1 MEDALFS
8 VIYNMRSA
16 NISRKTKETD
26 IRMELSLDGGEC
38 EINTG
43 IGFFDHMLTAFAVHG
58 GFGLK
63 ADVKGDL
70 NVDCHHTIEDTG
82 IVLGK
87 AFAQALGDKS
97 GIERYGSFTVPMD
110 ESLAFVSLDV
120 SGRPFLVFNAEFPE
134 ERVGEFDS
142 CMCEEFM
149 RAFAYNAGIT
159 LHVNMI
165 YGGNTHHQ
173 IEAIFKALAH
183 ALAVAVRET
192 GKGVLST
199 KGSL

>member
-1 MEDALFS
+1 M
-8 VIYNMRSA
+8 IYNMRSA
-16 NISRKTKETD
+16 DLSRKTKETD
-26 IRMELSLDGGEC
+26 INISLSLDGGEC
-38 EINTG
+38 VVKTG

-63 ADVKGDL
+63 ANVKGDL
-70 NVDCHHTIEDTG
+70 EVDCHHTIEDTG

-87 AFAQALGDKS
+87 AFAEALGDKS

-110 ESLAFVSLDV
+110 ESLAFVSLDI
-120 SGRPFLVFNAEFPE
+120 SGRPYLVFNAEFPE
-134 ERVGEFDS
+134 EKVGEFDS

-183 ALAVAVRET
+183 ALAIAVKEN
-192 GKGVLST
+192 GKEVLST

>member
-1 MEDALFS
+1 M
-8 VIYNMRSA
+8 IYNMRSA
-16 NISRKTKETD
+16 DISRKTKETD
-26 IRMELSLDGGEC
+26 IKIELSLDGGEC

-87 AFAQALGDKS
+87 AFAEALGDKS

-183 ALAVAVRET
+183 ALAVAVKET

>member
-1 MEDALFS
+1 M
-8 VIYNMRSA
+8 IYNMRSA
-16 NISRKTKETD
+16 DISRKTKETD
-26 IRMELSLDGGEC
+26 IKIELSLDGGEC

-87 AFAQALGDKS
+87 AFAEALGNKS

>member
-1 MEDALFS
+1 M
-8 VIYNMRSA
+8 IYNMRSA
-16 NISRKTKETD
+16 DISRKTKETD
-26 IRMELSLDGGEC
+26 IKIELSLDGGEC

-70 NVDCHHTIEDTG
+70 HVDCHHTIEDTG

-87 AFAQALGDKS
+87 AFAEALGDKS

-183 ALAVAVRET
+183 ALAVAVKEN

>member
-1 MEDALFS
+1 
-8 VIYNMRSA
+8 MRSA
-16 NISRKTKETD
+16 DISRKTKETD
-26 IRMELSLDGGEC
+26 IKIELSLDGGEY

-87 AFAQALGDKS
+87 AFAEALGDKS

-183 ALAVAVRET
+183 ALAIAVRET

>member
-1 MEDALFS
+1 M
-8 VIYNMRSA
+8 IYNMRSA
-16 NISRKTKETD
+16 DISRKTKETD
-26 IRMELSLDGGEC
+26 INISLSLDGGEC
-38 EINTG
+38 VVKTG

-63 ADVKGDL
+63 ANVKGDL
-70 NVDCHHTIEDTG
+70 EVDCHHTIEDTG

-87 AFAQALGDKS
+87 AFAEALGDKS

-110 ESLAFVSLDV
+110 ESLAFVSLDI
-120 SGRPFLVFNAEFPE
+120 SGRPYLVFNAEFPE
-134 ERVGEFDS
+134 EKVGEFDS

-183 ALAVAVRET
+183 ALAIAVKEN
-192 GKGVLST
+192 GKEVLST

>member
-1 MEDALFS
+1 M
-8 VIYNMRSA
+8 IYNMRSA
-16 NISRKTKETD
+16 DISRKTKETD
-26 IRMELSLDGGEC
+26 IKIELSLDGGEC

-63 ADVKGDL
+63 VDVKGDL

-87 AFAQALGDKS
+87 AFAEALGDKS

>member
-1 MEDALFS
+1 M
-8 VIYNMRSA
+8 IYNMRSA
-16 NISRKTKETD
+16 DISRKTKETD
-26 IRMELSLDGGEC
+26 IKIELFLDGGEC

-87 AFAQALGDKS
+87 AFAEALGDKS

-183 ALAVAVRET
+183 ALAIAVRET